1 MTATETIAAAINQ
14 IDEKKEKLKKAFD
27 DLQSHRSLLSPSF
40 SLSWSEIDSHF
51 SSLQSSLSNRFRL
64 LQSASQLEH
73 DPHRIESAD
82 AKTSPEEE
90 ETTTVVEP
98 ELRTLCEKMDGIGLC
113 KYLIDRWDDDS
124 PLNLELSAAIRYSTD
139 PASMVLDAIQGS
151 YHQTQ
156 SSRKSVDVR
165 RVFVLLMEALIENN
179 GEIKVDVRD
188 RAKRLGY
195 DWKTKIG
202 VKPFEALLFLHL
214 VAAFELGSEFS
225 SEEISDY
232 VFMIGKY
239 KQATSVCNKI
249 GLDSES
255 VGNLIKKLLDSGKA
269 VLAVKFMYE
278 CGVIDGFEPITTL
291 KSYVKELRV
300 AAYRICVEGNYSLK
314 SQNEATD
321 KEVSALKAVIKI
333 VKDHTL
339 ESEFCD
345 EKLEQRVDE
354 LEKQKALR
362 KRNTANANPNPQ
374 QEPQHKGRKR
384 ARGGNG
390 TQVPAPLSQQQPLP
404 RSEAVLMPGLQLNP
418 FGLVNSALGGGVV
431 PYMNPLAGLYG
442 SAAAPQSVY
451 YGQQNRFVLPG
462 QYHPPYYSQ

>member
-1 MTATETIAAAINQ
+1 MTESETIAAAINQ

-27 DLQSHRSLLSPSF
+27 DLQEHRSLLSPSF

-64 LQSASQLEH
+64 LQSASPLEH
-73 DPHRIESAD
+73 DSHKIDTAEAR
-82 AKTSPEEE
+82 TSPEEE
-90 ETTTVVEP
+90 TTVVQP
-98 ELRTLCEKMDGIGLC
+98 ELRMLCEKNDGIGLR

-139 PASMVLDAIQGS
+139 PASMVLDAIEGS
-151 YHQTQ
+151 YHQTP

-165 RVFVLLMEALIENN
+165 RVFVLLMEVLIEINTN
-179 GEIKVDVRD
+179 IKIDVVRE
-188 RAKRLGY
+188 RAKKLSY

-202 VKPFEALLFLHL
+202 AKPFEALLFLHL

-225 SEEISDY
+225 SEELSDY
-232 VFMIGKY
+232 VFMICKY

-249 GLDSES
+249 GLDRER
-255 VGNLIKKLLDSGKA
+255 VGNLIKKLLDSSKPI
-269 VLAVKFMYE
+269 LAVRFMYE
-278 CGVIDGFEPITTL
+278 CGMTDGFQPIAVL
-291 KSYVKELRV
+291 KSYIKELRA
-300 AAYRICVEGNYSLK
+300 AAYRICVEDNYSLK

-333 VKDHTL
+333 IKDQNL

-345 EKLEQRVDE
+345 EKLEERVEE

-362 KRNTANANPNPQ
+362 KRNAANPQ
-374 QEPQHKGRKR
+374 QESQQKARKR
-384 ARGGNG
+384 TRNGNG
-390 TQVPAPLSQQQPLP
+390 TQPPPALSQQQQVSRPD
-404 RSEAVLMPGLQLNP
+404 AVLTPGLQLNP

-442 SAAAPQSVY
+442 PAAAPPSVY
-451 YGQQNRFVLPG
+451 YGQQNGFLLPG
-462 QYHPPYYSQ
+462 QYHPAYYSQ